1 MYIQK
6 KMPEIAIIIPCYNEE
21 LTIANVISDCK
32 KYLPEAAVYVCDNN
46 STDDTAKIAKESGAI
61 VMCETR
67 KGKGNVVRKMFREVN
82 ADCYVMI
89 DGDGAHPL
97 NFVNDMCD
105 LVLKENIDMV
115 IGNRSVAYFNKNKRP
130 FHNIGNKLVRFIINK
145 IFKSNIKDIMSGYR
159 VMSKFFV
166 KSFPVLSEGF
176 EVETEMTIHALDKKF
191 TIKEISIDYNERPEG
206 SFSKLNTFTDGFL
219 VLKTI
224 ISLFKNYK
232 PFYFFSIIA
241 LILFTI
247 SMVLFI
253 PIFIEFLQTSKVP
266 RYPTLIVSGAIATMS
281 LIMWICGIIL
291 QTIVRKHNEI
301 YEVMLNQIKKQ

>member
-1 MYIQK
+1 
-6 KMPEIAIIIPCYNEE
+6 MPKTAILIPCYNEQ
-21 LTIANVISDCK
+21 LTIANVINECK
-32 KYLPEAAVYVCDNN
+32 KYLPQAEIYVCDNN
-46 STDDTAKIAKESGAI
+46 STDDTAKIAKESGAV
-61 VMCETR
+61 VMYETR
-67 KGKGNVVRKMFREVN
+67 QGKGNAVRKMFREID

-97 NFVNDMCD
+97 SYADDMCN
-105 LVLKENIDMV
+105 LVLKENVDMV
-115 IGNRSVAYFNKNKRP
+115 IGDRSVAYFNKNKRP

-145 IFKSNIKDIMSGYR
+145 IFKSKVKDIMSGYR

-166 KSFPVLSEGF
+166 KTFPVLSEGF
-176 EVETEMTIHALDKKF
+176 EIETEMTIHALDRRF
-191 TIKEISIDYNERPEG
+191 AIKEVPIDYNDRPEG
-206 SFSKLNTFTDGFL
+206 SFSKLNTFSDGLL

-224 ISLFKNYK
+224 FSLFKNYK

-241 LILFTI
+241 FILFAV
-247 SMVLFI
+247 SMILFV

-301 YEVMLNQIKKQ
+301 YEVILNQIKTK

>member
-1 MYIQK
+1 
-6 KMPEIAIIIPCYNEE
+6 MPKIAIIIPCYNEE
-21 LTIANVISDCK
+21 LTIANVINDCK
-32 KYLPEAAVYVCDNN
+32 KYLPQADIYVCDNN
-46 STDDTAKIAKESGAI
+46 STDDTAKIARESGAV
-61 VMCETR
+61 VMSETR
-67 KGKGNVVRKMFREVN
+67 QGKGNAVRKMFREVD

-97 NFVNDMCD
+97 NFANDMCD
-105 LVLKENIDMV
+105 FVLKENIDMV
-115 IGNRSVAYFNKNKRP
+115 IGNRSVAYFNKNKRL

-145 IFKSNIKDIMSGYR
+145 IFKSDINDIMSGYR

-191 TIKEISIDYNERPEG
+191 TIREIPIDYNERPEG
-206 SFSKLNTFTDGFL
+206 SFSKLNTFADGLL

-224 ISLFKNYK
+224 FSLFKNYK

-241 LILFTI
+241 FILFAI
-247 SMVLFI
+247 SMILFI

-301 YEVMLNQIKKQ
+301 YEVMLNQIKKK

>member
-1 MYIQK
+1 MSK
-6 KMPEIAIIIPCYNEE
+6 IAIIIPCFNEE

-32 KYLPEAAVYVCDNN
+32 KYLPQADIYVCDNN
-46 STDDTAKIAKESGAI
+46 STDNTAKIAKEAGVTVI
-61 VMCETR
+61 YET
-67 KGKGNVVRKMFREVN
+67 KQGKGNVIRKMFREID

-97 NFVNDMCD
+97 NYANDMCS
-105 LVLKENIDMV
+105 LVLKENVDMV
-115 IGNRSVAYFNKNKRP
+115 IGDRSVAYFNKNKRP
-130 FHNIGNKLVRFIINK
+130 FHNIGNKLVRLIINK
-145 IFKSNIKDIMSGYR
+145 IFRSNVKDIMSGYR
-159 VMSKFFV
+159 VMSRFFV

-176 EVETEMTIHALDKKF
+176 EIETEMTIHALDRKF
-191 TIKEISIDYNERPEG
+191 TIREVPIDYNERPKG
-206 SFSKLNTFTDGFL
+206 SFSKLNTFSDGFL

-224 ISLFKNYK
+224 FSLFKNYK

-241 LILFTI
+241 FILFAV
-247 SMVLFI
+247 SMILFV
-253 PIFIEFLQTSKVP
+253 PIFIEFLKTSKVP

-301 YEVMLNQIKKQ
+301 YEIMLNQIKNK

>member
-1 MYIQK
+1 MAK
-6 KMPEIAIIIPCYNEE
+6 IAIIIPCFNEE

-32 KYLPEAAVYVCDNN
+32 KYLPQADIYVCDNN
-46 STDDTAKIAKESGAI
+46 STDSTAKIARESGAV
-61 VMCETR
+61 VMYETR
-67 KGKGNVVRKMFREVN
+67 QGKGNVIRKMFREVE

-89 DGDGAHPL
+89 DGDGAHL
-97 NFVNDMCD
+97 LSYANDMCN
-105 LVLKENIDMV
+105 LVLKGNIDMV
-115 IGNRSVAYFNKNKRP
+115 IGDRSVAYFNKNKRP
-130 FHNIGNKLVRFIINK
+130 FHNIGNKFVRFIINK
-145 IFKSNIKDIMSGYR
+145 IFKSNIRDIMSGYR
-159 VMSKFFV
+159 VMNRFFV

-176 EVETEMTIHALDKKF
+176 EIETEMTIHALDKKF

-206 SFSKLNTFTDGFL
+206 SFSKLNTFSDGFL

-224 ISLFKNYK
+224 FSLFKNYK
-232 PFYFFSIIA
+232 PFCFFSIIA
-241 LILFTI
+241 FILFLV
-247 SMVLFI
+247 SMILFI

-301 YEVMLNQIKKQ
+301 YEIMLNQIKK

>member
-1 MYIQK
+1 MSK
-6 KMPEIAIIIPCYNEE
+6 IAIIIPCFNEE

-32 KYLPEAAVYVCDNN
+32 KYLPQADIYVCDNN
-46 STDDTAKIAKESGAI
+46 STDNTAKIAKEAGVTVI
-61 VMCETR
+61 YET
-67 KGKGNVVRKMFREVN
+67 KQGKGNVIRKMFREID

-97 NFVNDMCD
+97 NYANDMCS
-105 LVLKENIDMV
+105 LVLKENVDMV
-115 IGNRSVAYFNKNKRP
+115 IGDRSVAYFNKNKRP
-130 FHNIGNKLVRFIINK
+130 FHNIGNKLVRLIINK
-145 IFKSNIKDIMSGYR
+145 IFRSNVKDIMSGYR
-159 VMSKFFV
+159 VMSRFFV

-176 EVETEMTIHALDKKF
+176 EIETEMTIHALDRKF
-191 TIKEISIDYNERPEG
+191 TIREVPIDYNERPKG
-206 SFSKLNTFTDGFL
+206 SFSKLNTFSDGFL

-224 ISLFKNYK
+224 FSLFKNYK

-241 LILFTI
+241 FILFAV
-247 SMVLFI
+247 SMILFV
-253 PIFIEFLQTSKVP
+253 PIFIEFLKTSKVP

-301 YEVMLNQIKKQ
+301 YEIMLNQIKK

>member
-1 MYIQK
+1 
-6 KMPEIAIIIPCYNEE
+6 MPKIAIIIPCYNEE
-21 LTIANVISDCK
+21 LTIANVINDCK
-32 KYLPEAAVYVCDNN
+32 KYLPQADIFVCDNN
-46 STDDTAKIAKESGAI
+46 SADSTAKISKESGAV
-61 VMCETR
+61 VMYEKR
-67 KGKGNVVRKMFREVN
+67 QGKGNAVRKLFRNVD

-97 NFVNDMCD
+97 NYVKEMCD
-105 LVLKENIDMV
+105 FVLKGDVDIVVGDRTNT
-115 IGNRSVAYFNKNKRP
+115 YFNKNKRR
-130 FHNIGNKLVRFIINK
+130 FHNIGNRLVRLIINK
-145 IFKSNIKDIMSGYR
+145 IFKSNVRDIMSGYR

-176 EVETEMTIHALDKKF
+176 EIETEMTIHALDKKF
-191 TIKEISIDYNERPEG
+191 TIKEIPIDYNERTEG
-206 SFSKLNTFTDGFL
+206 SFSKLNTLSDGFL

-224 ISLFKNYK
+224 FSLFKNYK

-241 LILFTI
+241 FILFAV
-247 SMVLFI
+247 SMILFI

-301 YEVMLNQIKKQ
+301 YELMLNQIKKK

>member
-1 MYIQK
+1 
-6 KMPEIAIIIPCYNEE
+6 MPKIAIIIPCFNEE
-21 LTIANVISDCK
+21 LTIANVINDCK
-32 KYLPEAAVYVCDNN
+32 KYLPQADVYVCDNN
-46 STDDTAKIAKESGAI
+46 STDDTAKIAKESGA
-61 VMCETR
+61 VVVYETR
-67 KGKGNVVRKMFREVN
+67 RGKGNAVRKMFREVD

-97 NFVNDMCD
+97 KFANDMCNS
-105 LVLKENIDMV
+105 VLKENVDMV

-130 FHNIGNKLVRFIINK
+130 FHSLGNRIVSGFINK
-145 IFKSNIKDIMSGYR
+145 IFRSNIKDIMSGYR
-159 VMSKFFV
+159 VMSRFFV
-166 KSFPVLSEGF
+166 KSLPVLSEGF

-191 TIKEISIDYNERPEG
+191 TIKEIPIDYNERPEG
-206 SFSKLNTFTDGFL
+206 SFSKLNTFSDGFL

-224 ISLFKNYK
+224 FSLFKNYK

-241 LILFTI
+241 FILFAV
-247 SMVLFI
+247 SMILFI

>member
-1 MYIQK
+1 
-6 KMPEIAIIIPCYNEE
+6 MPKIAIIIPCYNEE

-32 KYLPEAAVYVCDNN
+32 KYLPEAEIYVCDNN
-46 STDDTAKIAKESGAI
+46 STDDTAKTAKESGAF
-61 VMCETR
+61 VMYEI
-67 KGKGNVVRKMFREVN
+67 KQGKGNVVRKMFRDVD

-97 NFVNDMCD
+97 NFAKDMCD
-105 LVLKENIDMV
+105 LVLKEKVDMV

-130 FHNIGNKLVRFIINK
+130 FHNAGNKLVRFIINK

-159 VMSKFFV
+159 VMSRFFV
-166 KSFPVLSEGF
+166 KTFPVLSEGF
-176 EVETEMTIHALDKKF
+176 EIETEMTIHALDKNF
-191 TIKEISIDYNERPEG
+191 TIKEINIDYNERPEG

-224 ISLFKNYK
+224 FSLFKNYK
-232 PFYFFSIIA
+232 PFYFFSIISF
-241 LILFTI
+241 ILFAV
-247 SMVLFI
+247 SMILFV

-301 YEVMLNQIKKQ
+301 YEVMLNQIKK